1 VTAATNIKTYD
12 GTTSAAAIPTIT
24 SGTLAGT
31 DTANFTEAYSSKDA
45 GSGNKTLVPSGT
57 VSDGNS
63 GNNYASTFAN
73 FTTGTVTAK
82 ALTMSGLSVPASKV
96 YNGTTTATV
105 SGTAALQTAEAA
117 GAGTTSDG
125 KPYSVDSVSLTGT
138 ATGAYN
144 SKDVASATTV
154 TFGGVSLTG
163 TGNGNYTLTTLTQSA
178 AITAKALTETGLTA
192 NNKIQDGGTSATLTG
207 TAALQSAEA
216 PGAGNTS
223 DGKPYTGDTVSV
235 TGTPTGTFASSGV
248 GTGIAVNITGL
259 SLTGA
264 QAGDYSLTQP
274 TTTANIVNF
283 SLSVAPSSLSLSRS
297 TRNNPDIYQ
306 ITLTPSSGATGS
318 VTLACATVSPTGSND
333 LTCGEFSFPNSPISV
348 GTTGQV
354 DVTLSSSQ
362 TRTTYTI
369 TFEGTSGSVSNNA
382 TNVSLQVT
390 F

>member
-1 VTAATNIKTYD
+1 
-12 GTTSAAAIPTIT
+12 
-24 SGTLAGT
+24 
-31 DTANFTEAYSSKDA
+31 
-45 GSGNKTLVPSGT
+45 
-57 VSDGNS
+57 
-63 GNNYASTFAN
+63 
-73 FTTGTVTAK
+73 
-82 ALTMSGLSVPASKV
+82 
-96 YNGTTTATV
+96 
-105 SGTAALQTAEAA
+105 
-117 GAGTTSDG
+117 
-125 KPYSVDSVSLTGT
+125 
-138 ATGAYN
+138 
-144 SKDVASATTV
+144 
-154 TFGGVSLTG
+154 
-163 TGNGNYTLTTLTQSA
+163 
-178 AITAKALTETGLTA
+178 
-192 NNKIQDGGTSATLTG
+192 
-207 TAALQSAEA
+207 
-216 PGAGNTS
+216 
-223 DGKPYTGDTVSV
+223 
-235 TGTPTGTFASSGV
+235 V